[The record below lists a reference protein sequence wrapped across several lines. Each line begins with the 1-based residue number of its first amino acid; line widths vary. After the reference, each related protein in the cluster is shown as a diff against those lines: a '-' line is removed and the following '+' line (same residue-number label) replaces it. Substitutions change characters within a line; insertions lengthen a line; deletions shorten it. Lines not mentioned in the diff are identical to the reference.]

1 MTFSGE
7 KGKKWKGKKG
17 KKTSFSALNI
27 YNTCL
32 FVNYTL
38 MKLKKELKEK
48 ACEWL
53 NKWYYHGTFILTS
66 YWNMQQLAWTH
77 FHRDK
82 LFTKGYI
89 SYDSVCETSLKWQNY
104 RNWEQLSCF
113 PLVKCGV
120 GWMECKCC
128 KRATRWSFGDGMPC
142 ILDILAVML
151 YYSFAWGLPLEET
164 L

>member
-1 MTFSGE
+1 MLE
-7 KGKKWKGKKG
+7 KKERNGCYQNII
-17 KKTSFSALNI
+17 FCLNM

-38 MKLKKELKEK
+38 IKLKKELKEK

-66 YWNMQQLAWTH
+66 HWNMQQLAWMH

-89 SYDSVCETSLKWQNY
+89 SYDSMCETLLKWQNY
-104 RNWEQLSCF
+104 RNGTSLAVSPRLSVGWGGWNVSVEKGQHDG
-113 PLVKCGV
+113 PLVMGRPISWHPGSHV
-120 GWMECKCC
+120 V
-128 KRATRWSFGDGMPC
+128 
-142 ILDILAVML
+142 L
-151 YYSFAWGLPLEET
+151 
-164 L
+164 